1 MKKLLTIWIVLLVAA
16 MSANAEYNK
25 TVTGDAGV
33 DEYGCCYTDGE
44 SEWEDSL
51 SAQVNAYAEPGEI
64 GDAEA
69 WAYRT
74 YRWSWSGGG
83 TPTGGTL
90 VYTCYT
96 GGTSSS
102 NGSRGASVSSSSS
115 FGDSEDRVSIWVGAS
130 GYNYFEYGTW
140 LGDAYW
146 DYEVGSNDGD
156 FDEGD
161 ADEYVGLPGPVESFT
176 AYVDAWSFESDTVYV
191 DIDEGTMSFSISFG
205 VRAYTQV
212 YASMQEPPNHPGF
225 ASASGSASSS
235 GAVSIEFY
243 SNP

>member
-1 MKKLLTIWIVLLVAA
+1 MKQLITILIILLIAA
-16 MSANAEYNK
+16 MSANAGYYSR
-25 TVTGDAGV
+25 TTTGDADV

-44 SEWEDSL
+44 SEWEDGL

-64 GDAEA
+64 GEAEA

-74 YRWSWSGGG
+74 YRWTWVGSG
-83 TPTGGTL
+83 TPTGGTI
-90 VYTCYT
+90 VYTCYA

-102 NGSRGASVSSSSS
+102 NGSRGASASSSSS

-161 ADEYVGLPGPVESFT
+161 ATVDYPARFNLLLPMQAVGRLLV
-176 AYVDAWSFESDTVYV
+176 
-191 DIDEGTMSFSISFG
+191 ILSI
-205 VRAYTQV
+205 
-212 YASMQEPPNHPGF
+212 
-225 ASASGSASSS
+225 
-235 GAVSIEFY
+235 
-243 SNP
+243 